1 MNEEWERNSV
11 RKRRGGA
18 LCSRI
23 GIWNFPQD
31 DGMDDASSSR
41 WDVVMMIYLRVSRPR
56 IFLCV

>member
-1 MNEEWERNSV
+1 MSEESEKLREEAPW
-11 RKRRGGA
+11 GA

-41 WDVVMMIYLRVSRPR
+41 WTWVDDDISFYGSADR
-56 IFLCV
+56 